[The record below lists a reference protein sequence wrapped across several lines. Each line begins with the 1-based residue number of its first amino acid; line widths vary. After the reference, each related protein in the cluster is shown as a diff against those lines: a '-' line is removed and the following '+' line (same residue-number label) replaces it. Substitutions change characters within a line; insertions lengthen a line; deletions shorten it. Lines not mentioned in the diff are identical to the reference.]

1 MTVNLSALAGA
12 GQQFFDNNGTPLSGG
27 KLYSYAA
34 GTTTPQTTY
43 TSVSGATAHTNPI
56 VLDSAGRVATGEI
69 WLTAGSNYKFVLATP
84 TDTTLAT
91 WDNITGINGTGIST
105 NADSVE
111 YDPPFTGAVTSGYTV
126 EDKLA
131 QTVSVKD
138 FGATGNGSTD
148 DTTAIKN
155 ALDSGALE
163 VVFPAGG
170 TYIVNGGLISNQA
183 GQVIRAYGATIKLKN
198 NASTKGMLRL
208 NGVGSSVLGG
218 TWDGNKANGN
228 GTTGSFPAD
237 LYTSWG
243 IFIFAD
249 RCTVRDCYS
258 INTYGMFCNG
268 GSVSDTLFENN
279 TVRNTEGY
287 GFFLSTA
294 VDAYRNRAIGNNI
307 DMSEGGVF
315 GQGILFTRNTGS
327 FLQYDWELSNN
338 TVIGSQD
345 PAMADQGIN
354 LGVRGAK
361 GIISNNITRYGAMG
375 FSEGG
380 TDTVITGNSFLDLV
394 GSVRYGIEVTGART
408 TVSGNTVS
416 NAKQGIIVS
425 GNINFDNLCI
435 TGNRIQSTENGI
447 RLQITSGYTGRNIS
461 ITGNNITTDLRGI
474 YTTRD
479 ITNLTVSGNVIVG
492 PGSGTS
498 GSRGLYSETPEQ
510 DAYIFVQGNTVVGFQ
525 RAFAVFYATALA
537 INKLYATGNNISN
550 DTTSSSRAWSFEGL
564 ATMGTD
570 VIQAWGPTNVGL
582 RENLLDG
589 NIKFNISTGS
599 PEGVVTAAVGSLYLR
614 SNGGAGTT
622 LYIKESGT
630 GNTGWVAK

>member
-183 GQVIRAYGATIKLKN
+183 GQVIRAYGATIKLKDS
-198 NASTKGMLRL
+198 ASTKGMLRL
-208 NGVGSSVLGG
+208 NGAGSSVMGG

-228 GTTGSFPAD
+228 GTTGSYPAD
-237 LYTSWG
+237 LFSSWN
-243 IFIFAD
+243 INVTAS
-249 RCTVRDCYS
+249 RCTIRDCYS
-258 INTYGMFCNG
+258 INTYGIFCTG

-279 TVRNTEGY
+279 TIRNTQGY
-287 GFFLSTA
+287 GLFLGTA

-307 DMSEGGVF
+307 DMSEGGVY
-315 GQGILFTRNTGS
+315 GQGILFTRTGTVR
-327 FLQYDWELSNN
+327 QYDWELSNN

-345 PAMADQGIN
+345 AAMADQGIN
-354 LGVRGAK
+354 LAVRGDK
-361 GIISNNITRYGAMG
+361 GIVSNNITRYGAMG

-394 GSVRYGIEVTGART
+394 GSVRYGIEVSGART

-416 NAKQGIIVS
+416 NAKNGIIVS
-425 GNINFDNLCI
+425 GNINYDNMCI
-435 TGNRIQSTENGI
+435 TGNRIQSTETGI
-447 RLQITSGYTGRNIS
+447 RLQIASGYTGKNIS
-461 ITGNNITTDLRGI
+461 ITGNNITTSQIGV
-474 YTTRD
+474 YTARD
-479 ITNLTVSGNVIVG
+479 ITNLTISGNVIVG

-498 GSRGLYSETPEQ
+498 GSRGVFLDTPPS
-510 DAYIFVQGNTVVGFQ
+510 DAYVFVQGNTIASVQ
-525 RAFAVFYATALA
+525 RAYAAYSASALTV
-537 INKLYATGNNISN
+537 NKLYATGNNISN
-550 DTTSSSRAWSFEGL
+550 DASGARAWNFEGL
-564 ATMGTD
+564 ATIGVD
-570 VIQAWGPTNVGL
+570 VICAWGPTSVGL
-582 RENLLDG
+582 RDNLLDG
-589 NIKFNISTGS
+589 NIKFNIGTGS
-599 PEGVVTAAVGSLYLR
+599 PEGGVTASVGSLYLR
-614 SNGGAGTT
+614 SNGGANTT
-622 LYIKESGT
+622 LYVKESGT

>member
-1 MTVNLSALAGA
+1 MSALSIQVPFPVFQGRD
-12 GQQFFDNNGTPLSGG
+12 GQPLENGYVWIGEPNLNPQTNPVVAYFDSALTIPAAQPLRTLNGYISRAGTPAQI
-27 KLYSYAA
+27 Y
-34 GTTTPQTTY
+34 
-43 TSVSGATAHTNPI
+43 VSGVNFSI
-56 VLDSAGRVATGEI
+56 LVQDSK
-69 WLTAGSNYKFVLATP
+69 GSMVYNFP
-84 TDTTLAT
+84 D
-91 WDNITGINGTGIST
+91 GTGISPDACGVT
-105 NADSVE
+105 
-111 YDPPFTGAVTSGYTV
+111 YDPPFTDAVPYPV
-126 EDKLA
+126 CEKLA
-131 QTVSVKD
+131 QTVSVND
-138 FGATGNGSTD
+138 FGATGDGSTD
-148 DTTAIKN
+148 DTTAIQN

-183 GQVIRAYGATIKLKN
+183 GQVIRAYGATIKLKDS
-198 NASTKGMLRL
+198 ASTKGMLRL
-208 NGVGSSVLGG
+208 NGAGSSVMGG

-228 GTTGSFPAD
+228 GTTGSYPAD
-237 LYTSWG
+237 LFSSWN
-243 IFIFAD
+243 IFVFAD

-258 INTYGMFCNG
+258 INTYGIFCSG

-279 TVRNTEGY
+279 TVRNTQGY
-287 GFFLSTA
+287 GLFLSTA

-307 DMSEGGVF
+307 DMSEGGIY
-315 GQGILFTRNTGS
+315 GQGILFTRSGTVR
-327 FLQYDWELSNN
+327 QYDWELSNN

-345 PAMADQGIN
+345 AAMADQGIN
-354 LGVRGAK
+354 LGVRGDK
-361 GIISNNITRYGAMG
+361 GIVSNNITRYGAMG

-425 GNINFDNLCI
+425 GNINYDNLCI

-447 RLQITSGYTGRNIS
+447 RLQISSGYTGRNIS
-461 ITGNNITTDLRGI
+461 ITGNNLTVGLRGV

-479 ITNLTVSGNVIVG
+479 ITNLTISGNVIVG
-492 PGSGTS
+492 PGSGTAS
-498 GSRGLYSETPEQ
+498 SRGLYSETPEQ
-510 DAYIFVQGNTVVGFQ
+510 DAYIFVQGNTVIGFQ
-525 RAFAVFYATALA
+525 RAFAVYYLTALA

-599 PEGVVTAAVGSLYLR
+599 PEGVVTASVGSLYLR
-614 SNGGAGTT
+614 SNGGANTT
-622 LYIKESGT
+622 LYVKESGT